1 MANRNYY
8 GLRLW
13 PTLFITEYGY
23 GQPYLLQI
31 RIMANPVYYRRPQS
45 TKPRPTF
52 DTKVRADVFC
62 LRHRSGHL
70 ESIRIGSAR
79 TIYICI
85 GLARTIYICIGL
97 ARTIYIS
104 IGLARTI
111 YIYIRCTY
119 VFLARKP
126 PYIRSCTVC
135 IYGSGQPC
143 ICIVTPLCIFSPCVF
158 FL

>member
-111 YIYIRCTY
+111 CFFGKETTIYTVMYGVYIRFWPTLHMY
-119 VFLARKP
+119 RHTPVYFF
-126 PYIRSCTVC
+126 
-135 IYGSGQPC
+135 
-143 ICIVTPLCIFSPCVF
+143 PLCIFSVN
-158 FL
+158 